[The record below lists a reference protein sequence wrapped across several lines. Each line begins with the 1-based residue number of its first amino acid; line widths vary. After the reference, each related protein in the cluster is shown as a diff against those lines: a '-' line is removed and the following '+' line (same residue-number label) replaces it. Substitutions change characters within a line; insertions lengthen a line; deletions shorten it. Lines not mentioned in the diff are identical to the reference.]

1 MVCTVCSMTVVVW
14 MRMKTV
20 DTDDM
25 DFQQMDFSGI
35 LDSNTQGSGFHEQK
49 FRGFRNPDY
58 NTWGESLSH
67 NAMRE

>member
-1 MVCTVCSMTVVVW
+1 MVCTVCSMTVVAW

-35 LDSNTQGSGFHEQK
+35 LDSNAQGSGFH
-49 FRGFRNPDY
+49 
-58 NTWGESLSH
+58 
-67 NAMRE
+67 

>member
-1 MVCTVCSMTVVVW
+1 MVCTVCSMTVVAW

-25 DFQQMDFSGI
+25 DFQQMDFSRI
-35 LDSNTQGSGFHEQK
+35 LDSNAQGSGFHEKK
-49 FRGFRNPDY
+49 FPGFRNPDY
-58 NTWGESLSH
+58 NTWGESLSR

>member
-1 MVCTVCSMTVVVW
+1 
-14 MRMKTV
+14 MKTV

-35 LDSNTQGSGFHEQK
+35 LDSNAQGSGFHEQK
-49 FRGFRNPDY
+49 FPGFRNPDY

>member
-1 MVCTVCSMTVVVW
+1 MVCTVCSMTVVAW
-14 MRMKTV
+14 RRMKTV

-49 FRGFRNPDY
+49 FRGFRNTDY
-58 NTWGESLSH
+58 NTWGESLSR